1 MSVPLLRLEWR
12 LPVKRN
18 VRLHFLESGGVQ
30 EEETRRYDE
39 AKKMRPS

>member
-1 MSVPLLRLEWR
+1 MAIASET
-12 LPVKRN
+12 KRQIA
-18 VRLHFLESGGVQ
+18 LLESGGVQ